1 MCAYEIETI
10 VTSRFRLDGGSMFGV
25 VPKALW
31 EKKMEADSQNRISMV
46 SRIVLL
52 KRPDK
57 TVILINTGFGEPRTE
72 RERKIFA
79 VEDKSLTTQLDQ
91 RGISAT
97 DVTHVLS
104 THLHFDHVGGHVKIR
119 SLNGGVDADSTC
131 AQTVQPSFPNAVYL
145 VSKRQWKW
153 ACSPNLKDRGSY
165 RRNDFQPL
173 MDAGLLKA
181 VDTSHGRT
189 EILESVFVEEL
200 RGHTPGMWFI
210 RITDGKTR
218 LAIGTDLFPT
228 RFHLKAQWNMA
239 FDNEPLV
246 TVGEKQALLSDLF
259 YEKRLL
265 ILEHDPD
272 VEAVRLIDKSG
283 SFKAVSL

>member
-1 MCAYEIETI
+1 
-10 VTSRFRLDGGSMFGV
+10 MFGV
-25 VPKALW
+25 VPKSLW
-31 EKKMEADSQNRISMV
+31 EKGMKADEHNRISMV

-52 KRPDK
+52 RRPDN
-57 TVILINTGFGEPRTE
+57 TAILINSGIGEPRNKKE
-72 RERKIFA
+72 EKIFA
-79 VEDKSLTTQLDQ
+79 IQDQDLAAQLEK
-91 RGISAT
+91 RGISASE
-97 DVTHVLS
+97 VTHILQ
-104 THLHFDHVGGHVKIR
+104 THLHFDHAGGLSK
-119 SLNGGVDADSTC
+119 LCPLELKTDSNPPGEQ
-131 AQTVQPSFPNAVYL
+131 ALEPSFPNAVCF
-145 VSKRQWKW
+145 VSERQWKW
-153 ACSPNLKDRGSY
+153 ACSPNMKDRGSY

-173 MDAGLLKA
+173 MDAGLLKT

-210 RITDGKTR
+210 RINDGETR

-228 RFHLKAQWNMA
+228 RFHLKPQWNMA

-259 YEKRLL
+259 CEKRLL

-283 SFKAVSL
+283 SFEAVSL